1 MRIIILKNSDE
12 IGKWAA
18 YKIAREILE
27 FKPTADKKYV
37 LGLPTGSTPLST
49 YKELIN
55 LYKEGIVSFENV
67 ITFNMDEYVGLA
79 PTDPQSYHYFMKEN
93 FFKHIDIKEEN
104 TYILDGLT
112 KDIKE
117 ECKKYEEK
125 IKELGPIKLFMG
137 GVGEDGHIAFNE
149 PGSSLTSRTRDKEL
163 VMDTIIT
170 NSRFFGGDINK
181 VPRLALTV
189 GVGTIMDSEEVMILA
204 SGNKKAHAIR
214 KGIEEGVNHLYTISV
229 LQLHPKAIIVLDEQ
243 AAEELRVK
251 TYKYFKE
258 IETENLDIE
267 KLKKELYEL
276 AKK

>member
-163 VMDTIIT
+163 VMDTIIA